1 MENEKVIRKDFKRL
15 NSIQTNFLLYM
26 KNLSDE
32 GRDHPVVWNIMHMY
46 SSAQLAKVLA
56 NKRGMDEE
64 IAAITAAIHDIGA
77 VMTKTQKNHAEA
89 AEIYVYEFLEKY
101 NVLFREDLPIITKK
115 EMDSI
120 VYAVVRHSQKDIVDD
135 DHLTELLKD
144 VDSLDRYLHGVK
156 TKDAHYDRCVRVAKE
171 IGIDIDI

>member
-1 MENEKVIRKDFKRL
+1 MENKKVIRKDFRRL
-15 NSIQTNFLLYM
+15 NTLQTNYLSYM
-26 KNLSDE
+26 KSLSDE

-56 NKRGMDEE
+56 NKRGIDEE
-64 IAAITAAIHDIGA
+64 LAAITAAIHDIGA

-89 AEIYVYEFLEKY
+89 GELYVYEFLEKY
-101 NVLFREDLPIITKK
+101 NETFRGDLPIITKK

-120 VYAVVRHSQKDIVDD
+120 AYAVVRHSQKDVVDE

-171 IGIDIDI
+171 IGMEINI